1 MSKGGRSFAAP
12 PSRLLALEVLVK
24 SSIRGSFVEPLMHD
38 VQRRYGL
45 ADAER
50 RFLEEL
56 VMGVVRRRLTLIHII
71 TNFLDVKWNKVED
84 YAQAALLVGAYQL
97 LFMRKVPEYA
107 AIDATLDALK
117 RKRRH
122 AVNFVNAVLR
132 SVARAVAVRC
142 VSEAELGD
150 DFDPRRCV
158 LLPDGVTL
166 LKQPRM
172 PDPTQD
178 FVKFASVC
186 YSVPEEFVR
195 TLEEQF
201 GRRRAEEVLLVSVTP
216 PPVCVRTNRLKIH
229 RNALRKSFLE
239 SAIDVKTGKH
249 PAALYIRF
257 HGDLSTLQQHKKGWF
272 YVQDESAMWVV
283 DALGLTAGIRVLDAC
298 AAPGGKATAIAEWTR
313 NQALVVAMD
322 DDIRRHRKT
331 LENVKRLGAD
341 VLVVCGDARRAADT
355 FSCQFDRVLL
365 DAPCSNTG
373 VLRRRA
379 EARYRATK
387 ENIDKLV
394 HLQRQ
399 LLEGVA
405 PLVAP
410 GGILLYA
417 TCSILKQEN
426 DENVEWFLGKHN
438 EFYLRR
444 RRFALPQLRG
454 PDGFFYAQLVRKRK

>member
-1 MSKGGRSFAAP
+1 
-12 PSRLLALEVLVK
+12 
-24 SSIRGSFVEPLMHD
+24 MHN
-38 VQRRYGL
+38 VQSRYGL

-97 LFMRKVPEYA
+97 LFMKKVPEYA

-117 RKRRH
+117 RKRPH

-142 VSEAELGD
+142 VSEEELGD
-150 DFDPRRCV
+150 EIDPRRCV

-166 LKQPRM
+166 LKQPLL

-201 GRRRAEEVLLVSVTP
+201 GKRRAEEVLLVSVTP

-229 RNALRKSFLE
+229 RNALKKSFLE

-257 HGDLSTLQQHKKGWF
+257 HGDLSTLEQYKKGWF

-313 NQALVVAMD
+313 NQALVIAMD

-365 DAPCSNTG
+365 DVPCSNTG

-394 HLQRQ
+394 QLQRE

-426 DENVEWFLGKHN
+426 DENVEWFLANHS

-444 RRFALPQLRG
+444 RRFALPQMRG

>member
-1 MSKGGRSFAAP
+1 MSRRGRSFAPP

-24 SSIRGSFVEPLMHD
+24 AGIERSFVEPLVHD
-38 VQRRYGL
+38 VQSRYGL

-50 RFLEEL
+50 RLLEEL
-56 VMGVVRRRLTLIHII
+56 VMGVVRRRLTLLHII
-71 TNFLDVKWNKVED
+71 THFLKVKWDKVED

-97 LFMRKVPEYA
+97 LFLKKVPEYA
-107 AIDATLDALK
+107 AIDATIEALK
-117 RKRRH
+117 RKRPH

-150 DFDPRRCV
+150 EVDPRRCV

-166 LKQPRM
+166 LNQPLL
-172 PDPTQD
+172 PDPTRE
-178 FVKFASVC
+178 FMKFASVS

-195 TLEEQF
+195 ILEEQL

-229 RNALRKSFLE
+229 RNALKKSLLE
-239 SAIDVKTGKH
+239 SAIDVKTGRH
-249 PAALYIRF
+249 PAALYMKF
-257 HGDLSTLQQHKKGWF
+257 GGDLSTLQQHKKGWF

-283 DALGLTAGIRVLDAC
+283 DALGLTAGIKVLDAC

-313 NQALVVAMD
+313 NQALVVAVD
-322 DDIRRHRKT
+322 DDIKRHRRT
-331 LENVKRLGAD
+331 YENAKRLGAD

-365 DAPCSNTG
+365 DVPCSNTG
-373 VLRRRA
+373 VLRRRV

-387 ENIDKLV
+387 EHIDKLV
-394 HLQRQ
+394 QLQRQ
-399 LLEGVA
+399 LMEGVA

-410 GGILLYA
+410 GGVLLYA

-426 DENVEWFLGKHN
+426 DENVEWFLANHS

-444 RRFALPQLRG
+444 RRLALPQLRG
-454 PDGFFYAQLVRKRK
+454 PDGFFYAQLVRKRR